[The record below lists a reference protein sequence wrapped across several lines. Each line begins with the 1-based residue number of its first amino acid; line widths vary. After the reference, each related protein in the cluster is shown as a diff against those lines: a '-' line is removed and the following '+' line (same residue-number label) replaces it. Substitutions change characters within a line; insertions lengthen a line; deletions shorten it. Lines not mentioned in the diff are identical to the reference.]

1 MRPKRWDWL
10 GEPLAIDFANT
21 TRRRG
26 SVEHDL
32 LQDGA
37 DVAGW
42 ARLERGGVPAV
53 PATVAAARLDEIR
66 AVRDDVQAVLHATA
80 DGATLPARPVGRL
93 NARARAVPVVG
104 QLGRRP
110 GELRH

>member
-1 MRPKRWDWL
+1 MRATLWDWL

-37 DVAGW
+37 DVAAW
-42 ARLERGGVPAV
+42 ARREGARVPFVPA
-53 PATVAAARLDEIR
+53 AVADARLDEIR
-66 AVRDDVQAVLHATA
+66 ALRDDVQAVLHATA
-80 DGATLPARPVGRL
+80 DGATLPAEPVGRL

-110 GELRH
+110 GELR